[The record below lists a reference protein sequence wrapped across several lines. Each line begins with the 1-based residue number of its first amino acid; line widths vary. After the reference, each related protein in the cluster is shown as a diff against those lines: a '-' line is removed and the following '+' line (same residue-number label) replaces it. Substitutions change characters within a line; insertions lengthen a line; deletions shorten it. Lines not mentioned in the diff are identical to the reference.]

1 MTAARPLSRTLG
13 LAALLAVAAA
23 GCDPPPPPAGHD
35 LSGRV
40 TFDGQDVKSGEIYFT
55 PEGGASKSELQM
67 SFVIT
72 DGRYTTAYT
81 RRSAPVGPA
90 KVRMNFLVDEQL
102 YSYETTTDLPPSP
115 GTKDFAIARKDAQ
128 KVPKLPTPG
137 GGGGAAPGE
146 GGKGKGKGKGRDR
159 SKDVKD
165 SKDPAKGVSA
175 DDKKTQD
182 TKKTDEK
189 KEGDQSRD
197 GKPGNDPKPV
207 QKQS

>member
-1 MTAARPLSRTLG
+1 MTAARPLVRTLG
-13 LAALLAVAAA
+13 LAAFLAVAAA

-55 PEGGASKSELQM
+55 PESGASKSEPKM

-72 DGRYTTAYT
+72 DGKYTTAYT

-90 KVRMNFLVDEQL
+90 RVWMNFIVDDQL

-115 GTKDFAIARKDAQ
+115 GTKDFVIARKDAQ

-137 GGGGAAPGE
+137 GGGGAAPGGE
-146 GGKGKGKGKGRDR
+146 GGKGKGKGGKGRDR
-159 SKDVKD
+159 TKDKQPADAKEPSKDTGKKTEEKKSDD
-165 SKDPAKGVSA
+165 SSSV
-175 DDKKTQD
+175 DKKPE
-182 TKKTDEK
+182 TKKVEEK
-189 KEGDQSRD
+189 KPDQ
-197 GKPGNDPKPV
+197 K
-207 QKQS
+207 